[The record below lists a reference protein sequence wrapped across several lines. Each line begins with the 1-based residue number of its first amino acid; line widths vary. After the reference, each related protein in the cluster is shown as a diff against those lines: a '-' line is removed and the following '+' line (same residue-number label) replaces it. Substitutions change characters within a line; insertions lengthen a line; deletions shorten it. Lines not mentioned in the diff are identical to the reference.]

1 MDEDR
6 RANPQI
12 LLPLFELLAHLVVLP
27 SHRKIVAAWS
37 RASSAPISSLL
48 NHLLLTISQP
58 SSGLRSSAAAGNKLQ
73 VAALNLLASLVK
85 DETAVAEV
93 VKQWR
98 GINGEP
104 FMEALWTLVRGK
116 EAGVRVSAAAW

>member
-12 LLPLFELLAHLVVLP
+12 LLPLFELLSNLVVLP
-27 SHRKIVAAWS
+27 SHRRIVAAWS
-37 RASSAPISSLL
+37 RASSAPVSSLL

-85 DETAVAEV
+85 DESAVAEV

-98 GINGEP
+98 GIDGEP